1 MMKNQQTFKEL
12 NVMVDRMKTGEYNQV
27 IQSIEDALAKG
38 LLVDNNDYKLLRRR
52 WEVKKQSMEQREGLG
67 DW

>member
-1 MMKNQQTFKEL
+1 MMKNQQAFKEL

-52 WEVKKQSMEQREGLG
+52 WEAKKRSMEQREGLG